1 MSIGKDFAK
10 AVHGETEYW
19 GTYPPQTPVKVGDHI
34 EFTSDG
40 NNNRLGSSLDWP
52 GWAGAF
58 RIEPVTAAA
67 QAMYAAHANRTVGAN
82 AGAGVPEIPA
92 AGNVSAKASIKLDFT
107 RSSAFV
113 LDYTGASINRYKSI
127 EELRRWLLELAR
139 KGMWQPGHALVTE
152 VVNATSASVVMS
164 QEAASEVV
172 LNASAA
178 VKAATVNIADVSLGL
193 TVSATRGA
201 TMVSLCQASTPLYR
215 CVAIRKTIFG
225 NFKAEMFGAE
235 APSDAEV
242 ESSFTDNPFA
252 DDV

>member
-1 MSIGKDFAK
+1 
-10 AVHGETEYW
+10 
-19 GTYPPQTPVKVGDHI
+19 
-34 EFTSDG
+34 
-40 NNNRLGSSLDWP
+40 
-52 GWAGAF
+52 
-58 RIEPVTAAA
+58 
-67 QAMYAAHANRTVGAN
+67 
-82 AGAGVPEIPA
+82 
-92 AGNVSAKASIKLDFT
+92 
-107 RSSAFV
+107 
-113 LDYTGASINRYKSI
+113 
-127 EELRRWLLELAR
+127 
-139 KGMWQPGHALVTE
+139 MWQPGHALVTE